1 MNTVI
6 TLRITILLFFT
17 ILLSQSVSAQNN
29 DFKKFEGSWKS
40 AQFGFYYENGSA
52 LYSADMNNTLSGD
65 GKELVI
71 SESIPGKV
79 SRSIIITDNGNG
91 NFSAVN
97 DVQDF
102 NSFTFTNYK
111 VTFLTDESGSL
122 LKLKN
127 IFKEDNGSEYEKD
140 ALEFKYTSADNSVSG
155 MEDVSE

>member
-1 MNTVI
+1 
-6 TLRITILLFFT
+6 
-17 ILLSQSVSAQNN
+17 
-29 DFKKFEGSWKS
+29 
-40 AQFGFYYENGSA
+40 
-52 LYSADMNNTLSGD
+52 MNNTLSGD
-65 GKELVI
+65 GKVLVI

-79 SRSIIITDNGNG
+79 SRSITITDNRNG
-91 NFSAVN
+91 NFSAVD

-140 ALEFKYTSADNSVSG
+140 ALEFKYTSADNSVSR
-155 MEDVSE
+155 MEDVFE